1 MDNIKINNSSSSN
14 IIHLNDN
21 FPNKGGIS
29 VNIKGNHNL
38 VELIGNC
45 QIQGNL
51 TINII
56 ANHSVVS
63 LNSVSVTKNLTISIL
78 PAGGGL
84 PSSYYSVTVG
94 EGTIFNGNTNF
105 VLAETNNDCH
115 VGKGCLFANNI
126 TLKTSD
132 SHFIYDVNSNT
143 RLNIA
148 RSINISDNVWICENV
163 SILKG
168 ASIGKDSVIGC
179 NSVVSRHF
187 DASNVI
193 IAGNPAK
200 IVKENIYWKVAP
212 NR

>member
-51 TINII
+51 TI
-56 ANHSVVS
+56 
-63 LNSVSVTKNLTISIL
+63 SIL

-84 PSSYYSVTVG
+84 PSSYCSVTVG